1 MKISKTSRKN
11 WLNNLT
17 KIMPLKQ
24 KILDD
29 LKQAM
34 KEGDTFRRDVL
45 RMLDSMVKNVEI
57 EKKKR
62 EAGLDDNEI
71 VEVIS
76 RAMKQRKDSAAQYE
90 AGGREDL
97 AQKEK
102 KEIEILMAYM
112 PEQLSEEDIRK
123 TVKEIIIQAGASEKA
138 DIGKVMGAAMGKLKG
153 RADGNEVKRIVEE
166 ELK

>member
-1 MKISKTSRKN
+1 
-11 WLNNLT
+11 
-17 KIMPLKQ
+17 MPLKQ

-34 KEGDTFRRDVL
+34 KERDAFRRDVL

-112 PEQLSEEDIRK
+112 PEQLSEEEIRK
-123 TVKEIIIQAGASEKA
+123 TVKEIITQVGASGKA
-138 DIGKVMGAAMGKLKG
+138 DTGKVMGTAMGKLKG